1 MQWKTHITTT
11 LALTLPLVA
20 ASNEVSWIN
29 IGALAV
35 GSLLPDIDHPRSVIG
50 KRHKVVSNVTRTA
63 FGHRGIT
70 HSFIGIF
77 VVYGLMLFFQ
87 KNYLAPP
94 TKWLPFWLI
103 VGYLAHIIE
112 DSFSSRGVH
121 WTWPFF
127 NKKRK
132 QRLFIYYRTGSLSE
146 YLLLGFFMCLII
158 VELYLFYQAAW
169 SHIIPVD
176 VQGKIGMWIMRIQ
189 TMLYF

>member
-29 IGALAV
+29 VGALAV
-35 GSLLPDIDHPRSVIG
+35 GSLLPDIDHPQSVIG

-63 FGHRGIT
+63 FGHRGVT

-94 TKWLPFWLI
+94 TKWLPF
-103 VGYLAHIIE
+103 
-112 DSFSSRGVH
+112 
-121 WTWPFF
+121 
-127 NKKRK
+127 
-132 QRLFIYYRTGSLSE
+132 
-146 YLLLGFFMCLII
+146 
-158 VELYLFYQAAW
+158 
-169 SHIIPVD
+169 
-176 VQGKIGMWIMRIQ
+176 
-189 TMLYF
+189 